1 MKLLTPRLIILV
13 IKISVNE
20 HLLSLQQKSSD
31 FFFPTSKQALKN
43 KRNEFWIKKNFL
55 KNQID

>member
-1 MKLLTPRLIILV
+1 V

-20 HLLSLQQKSSD
+20 HLLSLQQKSGD

-43 KRNEFWIKKNFL
+43 KRNEFWTKKDFFKKPNRL
-55 KNQID
+55 KLG

>member
-1 MKLLTPRLIILV
+1 V

-20 HLLSLQQKSSD
+20 HLLSLQQKSGD

-43 KRNEFWIKKNFL
+43 KRNEFWTKKYFL
-55 KNQID
+55 KKPNRLKLG